1 MPGGNDTADG
11 LQVEGFRYII
21 FIGSSIVQYFRSS
34 KGEIDH
40 RRVIFLDLYAHQPE
54 DRFGFY
60 IVSTYNYILKK
71 NEKWCDLPAIVVG
84 ITPTTDRS
92 STRTIR

>member
-1 MPGGNDTADG
+1 MPGGNGTADG

-40 RRVIFLDLYAHQPE
+40 RRVIFLDLY
-54 DRFGFY
+54 
-60 IVSTYNYILKK
+60 
-71 NEKWCDLPAIVVG
+71 
-84 ITPTTDRS
+84 PTF
-92 STRTIR
+92 RTLTS